1 VKRPLVSRRRHQA
14 DLAAANAEADRL
26 RGERD
31 AALRS
36 RNEWHTAASTTA
48 SQYVDATVVNDCL
61 TRRVEQLQ
69 ARLDDACGLNDPAV
83 EAAQNW
89 QGRRTDKPIVKEPTT

>member
-1 VKRPLVSRRRHQA
+1 VKRPLVSRRRYQA
-14 DLAAANAEADRL
+14 DLSAAKAEADRL

-48 SQYVDATVVNDCL
+48 SQYVDAIVVNDCL

-83 EAAQNW
+83 EAGRHW
-89 QGRRTDKPIVKEPTT
+89 QATRQDKPIVKEPTP